1 MVSQQLVARTQTKL
15 AAILGVSRSTVVE
28 WTAKGCPRNAD
39 GSYHVAAVEAWAAA
53 RSDTEGAV
61 ADGSLAQ
68 WKLRRER
75 AAALRA
81 ESELAREQRDL
92 IPRAAVE
99 RMQLGIVES
108 FVSALENLPA
118 KVVPLLLGARTHTEM
133 EDVLRNHVRML
144 RIQLA
149 AKHSPK
155 PTEVTT

>member
-1 MVSQQLVARTQTKL
+1 MVTKQQLIKTKTRL
-15 AAILGVSRSTVVE
+15 SAALGIDRSTLE
-28 WTAKGCPRNAD
+28 QWIAKGLPRNPD
-39 GSYHVAAVEAWAAA
+39 GTWYLDAVESWAAA
-53 RSDTEGAV
+53 RASDEGGA
-61 ADGSLAQ
+61 AQGSLAQ

-92 IPRAAVE
+92 IPRADVE